1 MPNTLSPIASSFLLS
16 NIDIDGLAE
25 SYRKKSFGYTEK
37 HQDRFRPDVQYTY
50 KPIWTSWT
58 QFNKNFLL
66 KVSVRSYINGNFGS
80 NEYLWFNVIETPLGI
95 KARSIY
101 NKNMRFGLCSLR
113 FADSQCKKILSHH
126 YLIFS
131 AEFQNI
137 SILKFLT
144 SNSPELFSNF

>member
-1 MPNTLSPIASSFLLS
+1 MNIQASTR
-16 NIDIDGLAE
+16 DLA
-25 SYRKKSFGYTEK
+25 GV
-37 HQDRFRPDVQYTY
+37 VQT
-50 KPIWTSWT
+50 I
-58 QFNKNFLL
+58 L
-66 KVSVRSYINGNFGS
+66 SVRSYINGNFGS
-80 NEYLWFNVIETPLGI
+80 NEYLWFNVIETSLGI

-101 NKNMRFGLCSLR
+101 NKNLRFGLCSLR

-126 YLIFS
+126 YLISS